1 MKTLE
6 KLIYLSL
13 FIGVLFL
20 SHSTQSQAQ
29 PQKEIVQVIVAPD
42 HADWT
47 YQLGEKPKFT
57 ITVLKFGVPVNQVNV
72 HYQIGPEKMKPLE
85 DKQITLKNGTTIIE
99 VKSMKQPGFL
109 RCTATVDIDNKQY
122 KGSAT
127 AGFDVLN
134 IQPTTTL
141 PDDFNSFWEKGKQ
154 ELGNISM
161 KPSITLLP
169 ERCTDLVDV
178 YHVGINSYKGKIF
191 GILCKPKKEG
201 KYPAILN
208 VPGAGIRP
216 YYGDVATAA
225 KGVITFSIGIH
236 GIPVNLAPEIY
247 SALDNGALNGY
258 SGFNL
263 DDKNEYYFKRVFL
276 GCIRSVDFIYSL
288 PDFDGERIAV
298 TGGSQGG
305 ALSIVTAALDPRI
318 KYLAALYPAMCDM
331 TGYLHERTGGW
342 PHFFKNSF
350 TNKPD
355 KIETS
360 KYYDVVNFARF
371 VKVPGYY
378 SWGFNDETCP
388 PTSTYSAYNV
398 ITAPKELFIY
408 QDLGH
413 WSYPD
418 QQEQR
423 VNWVL
428 KKLGVQP

>member
-1 MKTLE
+1 MKTIG
-6 KLIYLSL
+6 KLIYHLL
-13 FIGVLFL
+13 FIGILFL
-20 SHSTQSQAQ
+20 SYSTQSQAQ